1 MLDTLILF
9 HILFCWSVAYRTSVS
24 MTLKSKSYIEIK
36 FDPNFSEYMI
46 VYGEFLPFTQRN
58 M

>member
-9 HILFCWSVAYRTSVS
+9 QISWSVAYKTSVS